1 MNNLSVYSIENS
13 IKGDRNGCKEAVLKE
28 EMITVFMR
36 PVRAE
41 KERAAGWER
50 L

>member
-1 MNNLSVYSIENS
+1 M
-13 IKGDRNGCKEAVLKE
+13 KGDKNGCKEAVLKE
-28 EMITVFMR
+28 EMIKVFMR
-36 PVRAE
+36 TVMTE